1 MNTTGKA
8 PLVPVLQR
16 RLRALSYLGGAT
28 AAAVLFALVSQWQRG
43 ASQSADFKPVKMFP
57 ALEARANDVAAIQIE
72 SKTSSFNVVRTAD
85 GKWILPDKGK
95 YGADFN
101 EVRKTV
107 TGLAGLDLVEQRTA
121 RADWADKLGLGAPKA
136 SHEGQGTVVRL
147 KDAKGDVL
155 ASLVVGNQV
164 EGASAGGKQAFY
176 VRRLEE
182 NQTYVARG
190 GFEPS
195 TDQTQWLDKSFIDF
209 PSDRIKT
216 VSMKPLK
223 GPTYTVTRAT
233 PSTQNFSVVER
244 LPSGRTLRTEA
255 EPNGVG
261 NALIGITFN
270 DVVPQSQIDF
280 SKSARA
286 TFQTFDGMA
295 LNVMIA
301 EKDNDFWITFDAV
314 EVPPSD
320 APAPSTTGSSTLK
333 PNIPKEVEE
342 LNAMS
347 RGWAYKIPRYK
358 GTLLT
363 TPLEALLNIV
373 GSKVPAGPGGH

>member
-1 MNTTGKA
+1 MNTSTKA

-16 RLRALSYLGGAT
+16 RVRALTYLGGAT
-28 AAAVLFALVSQWQRG
+28 AATVLFALLSQWQRG
-43 ASQSADFKPVKMFP
+43 ASETPDFKPVKMFP
-57 ALEARANDVAAIQIE
+57 ALEARANDVAGIQIE
-72 SKTSSFNVVRTAD
+72 SKTSTFNVVRTAD

-101 EVRKTV
+101 EIRKTI
-107 TGLAGLDLVEQRTA
+107 TGLADLDLVEQRTA
-121 RADWADKLGLGAPKA
+121 RADWAEKLGLGAPTA
-136 SHEGQGTVVRL
+136 SHEGQGTVVTL

-155 ASLVVGNQV
+155 ASIVVGNAV
-164 EGASAGGKQAFY
+164 EGASAGGKQAIY
-176 VRRLEE
+176 VRRPQES
-182 NQTYVARG
+182 QTYVARG
-190 GFEPS
+190 GFEAA

-223 GPTYTVTRAT
+223 GPTYSVARAT
-233 PSTQNFSVVER
+233 PSTQNFAVVER
-244 LPSGRTLRTEA
+244 LPSGRSLRTEA

-261 NALIGITFN
+261 NALIGMTFT
-270 DVVPQSQIDF
+270 DVVPQSQVDF

-301 EKDNDFWITFDAV
+301 EKDNDFWVSFDAV
-314 EVPPSD
+314 EVPPTEV
-320 APAPSTTGSSTLK
+320 APASSPSGLK
-333 PNIPKEVEE
+333 PNIAKEVEE

-347 RGWAYKIPRYK
+347 KGWAYKVPRYK

-363 TPLEALLNIV
+363 SPLEALLNVV
-373 GSKVPAGPGGH
+373 GSKVPTGPGGR